1 MKDAKA
7 ELIWEASPSALSC
20 HLILLSLIRSKGMQ
34 LLKVIA
40 ICLSGVLEHAL
51 GGLWN
56 SRFMFFI
63 HEDAEA

>member
-7 ELIWEASPSALSC
+7 ELIWEALSSAVSC
-20 HLILLSLIRSKGMQ
+20 HLILLSLIRSKDRQ

-56 SRFMFFI
+56 SRFMVFT